1 MTTQGVTEPVQLKRV
16 TTEFDEHEDRLRLAG
31 ETEHGEPVVL
41 WLTQRLLKRVVPH
54 VLAWLQPPGQ
64 SAKSVPD
71 YHIEAVQSFAQ
82 QAAVAQLELQPPV
95 VVQQPTAASQSLV
108 DTVEIT
114 RTPEVIALTFK
125 VGENKAVLLLA
136 PHSLRQWLSIVCQLC
151 RKAEWGMDSVWPEWM
166 ISSVAAPMGPVKAVM
181 H

>member
-1 MTTQGVTEPVQLKRV
+1 MTTHGLAEPVQLKRV

-54 VLAWLQPPGQ
+54 VLAWLQPPAQGTE
-64 SAKSVPD
+64 AVPD
-71 YHIEAVQSFAQ
+71 YHVEAVQSFAQ
-82 QAAVAQLELQPPV
+82 QAAIAQLEPQPPV
-95 VVQQPTAASQSLV
+95 VVQQSVLGSHRLV
-108 DTVEIT
+108 DAVEIT
-114 RTPEVIALTFK
+114 RTPDVIALTFK

-136 PHSLRQWLSIVCQLC
+136 PHALRQWLAIVYQLC
-151 RKAEWGMDSVWPEWM
+151 RKAEWSMDGVWPEWM
-166 ISSVAAPMGPVKAVM
+166 SSSATAPAGPVKAVM